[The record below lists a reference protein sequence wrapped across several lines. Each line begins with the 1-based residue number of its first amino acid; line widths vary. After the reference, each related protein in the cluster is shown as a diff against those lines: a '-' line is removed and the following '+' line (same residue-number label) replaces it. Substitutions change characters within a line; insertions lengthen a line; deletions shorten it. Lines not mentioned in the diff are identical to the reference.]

1 MKGKMISA
9 ALAVLLTVVLAAV
22 VLANGVVQTPA
33 PAGQGA
39 GPATYERNWTTCEL
53 LTLTVAEAWQRSG
66 QNYEVFTDMIEELA
80 AISVDKRGIDVPNTE
95 MAGNEIGEMI
105 RARAEAD
112 PDQLLFT
119 VVDTSMRDYAA
130 KHPETMK

>member
-9 ALAVLLTVVLAAV
+9 ALAALLTVVLAAV

-33 PAGQGA
+33 PAAQGA

-80 AISVDKRGIDVPNTE
+80 AISVDKRGIDVPNNE
-95 MAGNEIGEMI
+95 KAGNEIGEMI

-119 VVDTSMRDYAA
+119 VVDSSMRDYAA